1 MTKLYTL
8 YATPSRKLDFVM
20 VAPLPLIIEYLGSR
34 LLGSQRGTL
43 ERVGEVTLV
52 IGADSVT
59 GKPGRWLVA
68 VGAKLPLSLESHA
81 SYLDRFPEGQRATA
95 DRAYLDGY
103 VDGSTD
109 AGNGNA

>member
-8 YATPSRKLDFVM
+8 FATPGTAADFVM
-20 VAPLPLIIEYLGSR
+20 VAPLPLIVEYLGSR
-34 LLGSQRGTL
+34 LLGSRRGSL
-43 ERVGEVTLV
+43 DRVGELTLV
-52 IGADSVT
+52 IDADSVT

-68 VGAKLPLSLESHA
+68 VGAKLPVSIESHA
-81 SYLDRFPEGQRATA
+81 SYLDRFPEDQRATA
-95 DRAYLDGY
+95 NRAYLDGY